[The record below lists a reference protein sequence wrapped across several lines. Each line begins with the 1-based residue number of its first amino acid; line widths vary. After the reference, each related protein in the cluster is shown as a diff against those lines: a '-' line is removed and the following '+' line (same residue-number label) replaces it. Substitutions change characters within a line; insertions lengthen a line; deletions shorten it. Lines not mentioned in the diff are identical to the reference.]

1 MTEAPPSNEV
11 APPPVPK
18 RSSATW
24 LKIGGTVVAAWGA
37 VLLAVVCAF
46 LTPYRIGGVLV
57 PVSVVLVVAG
67 LVTLI
72 RFAHEV
78 TSNNWLS
85 LVPGAVWLL
94 LSLAMSARTSEG
106 DLVLIEQNWVASVYM
121 LAGSVTVGVTAYR
134 LFAPRRQP
142 RP

>member
-1 MTEAPPSNEV
+1 VTEAPPSNEA

-18 RSSATW
+18 RSSETW

-37 VLLAVVCAF
+37 ALLAVVCAF

-78 TSNNWLS
+78 TGNNWLS

-106 DLVLIEQNWVASVYM
+106 DLVLIEQNWLASVYM

-134 LFAPRRQP
+134 LFAPRRRP

>member
-1 MTEAPPSNEV
+1 MTEAPPSNEA

-18 RSSATW
+18 RSSETW
-24 LKIGGTVVAAWGA
+24 LKIAGIVVASWGA
-37 VLLAVVCAF
+37 VLLALVCAF
-46 LTPYRIGGVLV
+46 LTPYRIGDVLI

-78 TSNNWLS
+78 TGHVWLS
-85 LVPGAVWLL
+85 LIPGAVWLL
-94 LSLAMSARTSEG
+94 LSLVMSARTNEG
-106 DLVLIEQNWVASVYM
+106 DLVLIDQNWVATVYM
-121 LAGSVTVGVTAYR
+121 LAGTVTIGVTAYR
-134 LFAPRRQP
+134 LFAPRRS